1 MPQYTRSEAEALL
14 PTVEPLV
21 EDLRRRVAA
30 FRRQPS
36 EPVAQEIR
44 ALVTELA
51 ELGVEVKDPDQG
63 LIDFRSDREGREVY
77 LCWKLGEGTRIMYW
91 HELDAGFAGRQRLDR
106 LN

>member
-1 MPQYTRSEAEALL
+1 MPQYTRAEAEALL

-44 ALVTELA
+44 AIVTELA
-51 ELGVEVKDPDQG
+51 ELGVEVKDADQG
-63 LIDFRSDREGREVY
+63 LIDFRSERAGREVY
-77 LCWKLGEGTRIMYW
+77 LCWKLGEGSRIMFW
-91 HELDAGFAGRQRLDR
+91 HELEDGFAGRQRLDR

>member
-1 MPQYTRSEAEALL
+1 MPQYTRSEAEALI

-44 ALVTELA
+44 AIVTELA
-51 ELGVEVKDPDQG
+51 ELGVEVKDADRG
-63 LIDFRSDREGREVY
+63 LIDFRSERGGREVY
-77 LCWKLGEGTRIMYW
+77 LCWKLGEGSRILYW
-91 HELDAGFAGRQRLDR
+91 HELEDGFAGR
-106 LN
+106 

>member
-1 MPQYTRSEAEALL
+1 MPLYTRSEAEALL

-51 ELGVEVKDPDQG
+51 ELGVEVKDVDQG
-63 LIDFRSDREGREVY
+63 LIDFRADREGREVY
-77 LCWKLGEGTRIMYW
+77 LCWKLGEGPRILYW
-91 HELDAGFAGRQRLDR
+91 HELDTGFAGRQRLDR